1 MIEGRICFNGA
12 VDVVKK
18 ALEGAG
24 AAKARLNWEAAR
36 KQLLLA
42 IEGAAMMGGAVFG
55 AEGVGSWWRA
65 RRCSRWSMAA
75 CDAQRELQRARW
87 CCGAC
92 APSKCATSNTFLE
105 NFTSHWLDTANV
117 YTHYMYSISSV

>member
-24 AAKARLNWEAAR
+24 AAKTRLNWEAAR

-42 IEGAAMMGGAVFG
+42 IEGAAMVGGIVLVPKVLAIEVAQDAV
-55 AEGVGSWWRA
+55 
-65 RRCSRWSMAA
+65 
-75 CDAQRELQRARW
+75 
-87 CCGAC
+87 
-92 APSKCATSNTFLE
+92 
-105 NFTSHWLDTANV
+105 
-117 YTHYMYSISSV
+117 

>member
-24 AAKARLNWEAAR
+24 AAKTRLNWEAAR

-55 AEGVGSWWRA
+55 AEGVG
-65 RRCSRWSMAA
+65 
-75 CDAQRELQRARW
+75 
-87 CCGAC
+87 G
-92 APSKCATSNTFLE
+92 
-105 NFTSHWLDTANV
+105 
-117 YTHYMYSISSV
+117 

>member
-24 AAKARLNWEAAR
+24 AAKTRLNWEAAR

-42 IEGAAMMGGAVFG
+42 IVGAAIVGGVLLVPEVLAIELEVAQDAV
-55 AEGVGSWWRA
+55 
-65 RRCSRWSMAA
+65 
-75 CDAQRELQRARW
+75 
-87 CCGAC
+87 
-92 APSKCATSNTFLE
+92 
-105 NFTSHWLDTANV
+105 
-117 YTHYMYSISSV
+117 

>member
-42 IEGAAMMGGAVFG
+42 IEGAAMVGGIVLVPKVLAIEVAQDAV
-55 AEGVGSWWRA
+55 
-65 RRCSRWSMAA
+65 
-75 CDAQRELQRARW
+75 
-87 CCGAC
+87 
-92 APSKCATSNTFLE
+92 
-105 NFTSHWLDTANV
+105 
-117 YTHYMYSISSV
+117 